1 MGVPDRR
8 LVGTDPG
15 LAGLLRRGPDD
26 IIMKAWQTYLYGI
39 SPTMFT
45 RSFSTKQNRGGS
57 HFSRYLSGEL
67 KRLAAKPSLEEVLN
81 DIERHRGGRVGFKQA
96 AEDIASERGPS
107 LIVID
112 ASVLA
117 NVVGDDG
124 ADGKRARAELR
135 TAQDLAAL
143 DLVDVET
150 VAVLRKRWLAEA
162 ITQRRFASA
171 IGDLENIAID
181 RYPTLQLM
189 RRAYELRSTVT
200 SYDARTWPLPKSL
213 DVSS

>member
-1 MGVPDRR
+1 
-8 LVGTDPG
+8 
-15 LAGLLRRGPDD
+15 
-26 IIMKAWQTYLYGI
+26 
-39 SPTMFT
+39 
-45 RSFSTKQNRGGS
+45 
-57 HFSRYLSGEL
+57 
-67 KRLAAKPSLEEVLN
+67 
-81 DIERHRGGRVGFKQA
+81 
-96 AEDIASERGPS
+96 

-117 NVVGDDG
+117 NVIGDDG

-135 TAQDLAAL
+135 TAQDLAAP

-162 ITQRRFASA
+162 VTQRRFASA

-200 SYDARTWPLPKSL
+200 SYDAAYVALAEILGCELLTGDARLAKARGPKCPVRL
-213 DVSS
+213 LR